1 MPRRRTIAALTA
13 GALAVATGAYA
24 TADAYDLAPGVLTI
38 AEPVDPATLPPPEP
52 EPEVTGLVPVP
63 TPGPV
68 QPVLAADPA
77 APLPD
82 RAALT
87 ATIEERLA
95 DPGFF
100 GSATVVVADGPTGE
114 VLYAREADRPVT
126 PASTQKL
133 LSGAAVLHTLDPRS
147 RFTTAAVL
155 TAPDTVALVAGGDTM
170 LATGAGDPLAVEG
183 HAGLADL
190 AAQVVER
197 VGRDGSAP
205 AALTVTLDMSHAAG
219 PRYAPLWNMADIR
232 AGFNQGVTMI
242 GLAGQRPRPDEPS
255 PPFPE
260 LEAAGAFAE
269 ALTAAGVPATVASD
283 PVLPGAAVGPR
294 VGAVRSATVAEV
306 TALAMADSDN
316 ALTEALA
323 RQASASVG
331 GPTDFEGVA
340 AFVLGRVAELGVDVT
355 GATLLDT
362 SGMTYDQLLPAR
374 VVSDLLLLA
383 TTGADPVLAS
393 LVAELPVAGLS
404 GTLDERFAT
413 ASTQVVAGI
422 PRAKTGTINAT
433 AALAGTTTTRDGRL
447 LSFVVIADKVPRS
460 GRLAARDA
468 LDRLVTALTECGCR

>member
-1 MPRRRTIAALTA
+1 MARRRTIAALTA
-13 GALAVATGAYA
+13 GVLVVAAGAYA
-24 TADAYDLAPGVLTI
+24 TADVYDVVPGVLTI

-52 EPEVTGLVPVP
+52 EPEVTGLVPIP

-68 QPVLAADPA
+68 EPALSPDPT

-82 RAALT
+82 RDALAAT
-87 ATIEERLA
+87 VEERLA

-100 GSATVVVADGPTGE
+100 GSATVAIADGLTGE
-114 VLYAREADRPVT
+114 MLYARETDRPVT

-133 LSGAAVLHTLDPRS
+133 LSGAAVLHTLDPQS
-147 RFTTAAVL
+147 RFTTSVVR
-155 TAPDTVALVAGGDTM
+155 TGPDTVALVAGGDTM
-170 LATGAGDPLAVEG
+170 LAPGEGDPLAVEG

-190 AAQVVER
+190 AEQVVDR
-197 VGRDGSAP
+197 LGRDPGAP
-205 AALTVTLDMSHAAG
+205 ATLTVTLDMTHAAG
-219 PRYAPLWNMADIR
+219 PRYAPRWNMADIA

-242 GLAGQRPRPDEPS
+242 GLAGQRPRPGEPS

-260 LEAAGAFAE
+260 LEAAAALAE
-269 ALTAAGVPATVASD
+269 ALRETGLPATVATD
-283 PVLPGAAVGPR
+283 PVLGSAASGPR
-294 VGAVRSATVAEV
+294 LGAVRSATVAEI

-316 ALTEALA
+316 ALTEGLA

-340 AFVLGRVAELGVDVT
+340 AFVVDRVAGLGVDVA
-355 GATLLDT
+355 GAALLDT

-383 TTGADPVLAS
+383 TTGADPVLVP
-393 LVAELPVAGLS
+393 LVAALPVAGLS
-404 GTLDERFAT
+404 GTLDDRFAT
-413 ASTQVVAGI
+413 TSTRVVAGI

-460 GRLAARDA
+460 GRLVARDA
-468 LDRLVTALTECGCR
+468 LDALVTALTECGCR

>member
-1 MPRRRTIAALTA
+1 MPRRRTIAALTV
-13 GALAVATGAYA
+13 GVLAVATGAYA
-24 TADAYDLAPGVLTI
+24 TADAYDAVPGVLTI

-68 QPVLAADPA
+68 EPVLAADPA

-82 RAALT
+82 RAALA
-87 ATIEERLA
+87 ATVEERLA

-114 VLYAREADRPVT
+114 VLYSREADRPVT

-133 LSGAAVLHTLDPRS
+133 LSGAAVLHTLDPDS
-147 RFTTAAVL
+147 RFTTTAVR

-170 LATGAGDPLAVEG
+170 LAAGAGDPLAVEG
-183 HAGLADL
+183 HAGLGDL

-197 VGRDGSAP
+197 LGRDGTPP

-219 PRYAPLWNMADIR
+219 PRYAPRWNMADVR

-269 ALTAAGVPATVASD
+269 ALTAAGIPAAVAAD
-283 PVLPGAAVGPR
+283 PVLASPATGPR

-340 AFVLGRVAELGVDVT
+340 AFVLDTVAGLGVDVS

-374 VVSDLLLLA
+374 VVADVLLLA
-383 TTGADPVLAS
+383 TTGADPVLAP
-393 LVAELPVAGLS
+393 LAAELPVAGLS

-413 ASTQVVAGI
+413 TSTQVVAGI

-447 LSFVVIADKVPRS
+447 LAFVVIADKVPRT

-468 LDRLVTALTECGCR
+468 LDGLVTALTECGCR

>member
-13 GALAVATGAYA
+13 GALVVATGAYA
-24 TADAYDLAPGVLTI
+24 TADILDVVPGVLTI

-52 EPEVTGLVPVP
+52 EPDVTGLVAVP
-63 TPGPV
+63 TPAPV
-68 QPVLAADPA
+68 QPVLIADPA

-87 ATIEERLA
+87 AAVEEALTH
-95 DPGFF
+95 PGFF
-100 GSATVVVADGPTGE
+100 GSATVEIADGLTGE
-114 VLYAREADRPVT
+114 VLYARETDRPVT

-133 LSGAAVLHTLDPRS
+133 LSGAAVLHTLDPQS
-147 RFTTAAVL
+147 RFTTSAVR
-155 TAPDTVALVAGGDTM
+155 TGPDTVALVAGGDTM
-170 LATGAGDPLAVEG
+170 LASGAGDPSAVEG

-190 AAQVVER
+190 AEQVVER
-197 VGRDGSAP
+197 LSRNGEPP
-205 AALTVTLDMSHAAG
+205 AAVTVTLDMSHAAG
-219 PRYAPLWNMADIR
+219 PRYAPRWNMADIR

-260 LEAAGAFAE
+260 LEAAGAFAQ
-269 ALTAAGVPATVASD
+269 ALADAGVPATVADD
-283 PVLPGAAVGPR
+283 PVLASPASGPR

-316 ALTEALA
+316 ALTEGLS

-340 AFVLGRVAELGVDVT
+340 AFVLDRVADLGVDVS
-355 GATLLDT
+355 GALLLDT

-374 VVSDLLLLA
+374 AVSDVLLLG
-383 TTGADPVLAS
+383 TTGADPVLAP
-393 LVAELPVAGLS
+393 LVAELPVAGLT

-413 ASTQVVAGI
+413 TSTRVVAGI

-433 AALAGTTTTRDGRL
+433 AALAGTTMTRDGRL
-447 LSFVVIADKVPRS
+447 LTFVVIADQVPRS
-460 GRLAARDA
+460 GRLAAREA
-468 LDRLVTALTECGCR
+468 LDELVTALTECGCR

>member
-1 MPRRRTIAALTA
+1 MPRRRTIAALSA
-13 GALAVATGAYA
+13 GVLVVATGAYA
-24 TADAYDLAPGVLTI
+24 TADAYDVVPGVLTI

-52 EPEVTGLVPVP
+52 EPEATGLVPVP

-68 QPVLAADPA
+68 QPVLASDPT

-87 ATIEERLA
+87 ATIEEQLA

-100 GSATVVVADGPTGE
+100 GSATMVVADGPTGE

-133 LSGAAVLHTLDPRS
+133 LAGAAVLHTLDPQS

-170 LATGAGDPLAVEG
+170 LATGVGNPLAVEG
-183 HAGLADL
+183 RAGLADL

-197 VGRDGSAP
+197 VGRDGSPP

-219 PRYAPLWNMADIR
+219 PRYAPRWNMADIR

-242 GLAGQRPRPDEPS
+242 GLAGQRPRPNEPS

-283 PVLPGAAVGPR
+283 PVLAAPAGGPR
-294 VGAVRSATVAEV
+294 VGAVRSATVADV

-340 AFVLGRVAELGVDVT
+340 AFVLDRVAELGVDVT
-355 GATLLDT
+355 GATLMDT

-374 VVSDLLLLA
+374 VVSEVLVLA
-383 TTGADPVLAS
+383 TTGADPLLAP
-393 LVAELPVAGLS
+393 LVAQLPVAGLS
-404 GTLDERFAT
+404 GTLDDRFST
-413 ASTQVVAGI
+413 TSTQVVAGI

-447 LSFVVIADKVPRS
+447 LSFVVIADQVPRS